1 MTDLQTLQRRAAIA
15 PHGKKRQREQELR
28 EAIHAALVREFDANV
43 NRAARLTV
51 EGRV

>member
-1 MTDLQTLQRRAAIA
+1 MTDLQTLQRRVYTA

-28 EAIHAALVREFDANV
+28 AVIHAALVREFDTNV